1 MRNRHYNIQTKSQ
14 TNTTLSQYILCIR
27 IIITRNKWPKI
38 LWPLGGTG
46 GWQLS
51 PLGGSS
57 SGHWRPEQSVSG
69 RRREEQFSD
78 TQWGRWNLFWYL
90 CGQSWQNRRLPSQ
103 IFTPVVIGLTLH
115 SLDPGDI
122 CFYKPEYPF
131 YRVFCSTK
139 KMFSFCPGNKLGLL
153 HYFET
158 LTLNSGKAKTWLKGS
173 SQWDR

>member
-1 MRNRHYNIQTKSQ
+1 MRNRHYNIQTKSP

-38 LWPLGGTG
+38 LWPLALGGTG

-57 SGHWRPEQSVSG
+57 SGHWRPVSQSAAGAG
-69 RRREEQFSD
+69 RSSPVIHRVK
-78 TQWGRWNLFWYL
+78 LFWYL

-139 KMFSFCPGNKLGLL
+139 KCFHFAQEISWDF
-153 HYFET
+153 YTT
-158 LTLNSGKAKTWLKGS
+158 LRHWP
-173 SQWDR
+173 